1 MDYKFDLISY
11 DKIHYYKNVIEDPKA
26 LIKLIELSDETMTES
41 TSIPKWTKWIASGDV
56 EYVFGY
62 QKRFSND
69 VDKDNS
75 PDIRRINNILKHAI
89 VGASENYGK
98 VHGINIGS
106 LMPLSIS
113 KYSTGKS
120 MGPHVDDYNN
130 GDDPNISVVLYLND
144 DYEGGEIWFP
154 RMDNKVIKPKSGDI
168 AIFPSN
174 YIYEHASLPMKSGT
188 KYCVVIMMDLNDM
201 AHQGHIQNAAAAAKS
216 PY

>member
-1 MDYKFDLISY
+1 MMVMESIMDYKFDLISY

-69 VDKDNS
+69 VDKDNN

-89 VGASENYGK
+89 VGASENYGE

-144 DYEGGEIWFP
+144 DYQGGEIYF
-154 RMDNKVIKPKSGDI
+154 KEQGLKIKPEAGSI
-168 AIFPSN
+168 VIFPSVEP
-174 YIYEHASLPMKSGT
+174 YYHESLPVISGT
-188 KYCVVIMMDLNDM
+188 KYMSPGFWRKTNKVV
-201 AHQGHIQNAAAAAKS
+201 
-216 PY
+216 